1 MAAEKVIGGRY
12 KVVGGRLGVG
22 NFGEV
27 RLGLEI
33 GTRRRLVSS
42 IISFN
47 TECRENLSI
56 CVICY
61 LEWLSKLK
69 SL

>member
-1 MAAEKVIGGRY
+1 MAAEKVIGGRF
-12 KVVGGRLGVG
+12 KAVGGRLGVG

-42 IISFN
+42 IISLN
-47 TECRENLSI
+47 R
-56 CVICY
+56 
-61 LEWLSKLK
+61 
-69 SL
+69 